1 MGLLCVNVQNS
12 ANNLTIYST
21 WKRCLLD
28 WLLTTWSP
36 VHALNRYWCPSLFL
50 CKTSHNL
57 SLLHP
62 VPGAVSCTVPPVSG
76 WAQEHDC
83 VVPDKA
89 PSFLLSSHPSK
100 HIQNTMHV
108 LSVTWAN
115 QTHRACHSGGRG
127 IVYLHK
133 QMKNIKGWLVIKM

>member
-1 MGLLCVNVQNS
+1 MRLLCVNVQNS

-28 WLLTTWSP
+28 WLLTTWS
-36 VHALNRYWCPSLFL
+36 HAHVLNRYWCPSLFL
-50 CKTSHNL
+50 CKISRNL
-57 SLLHP
+57 SPPPCAWGRFLHCALGLRMTSRPWLWCTWQSSILPSEFSP
-62 VPGAVSCTVPPVSG
+62 VC
-76 WAQEHDC
+76 
-83 VVPDKA
+83 
-89 PSFLLSSHPSK
+89 
-100 HIQNTMHV
+100 HIQNAMYV

-133 QMKNIKGWLVIKM
+133 QMENIKRWLIIKM